1 MMPLTVQTICAAVGG
16 TVLQS
21 SGAALRD
28 VTTDSRRVPQEALF
42 IPLVGERFDGH
53 AYIEK
58 ALEAGAA
65 GCLTAKTPE
74 ALLPGKFYIQVPDTR
89 LALKALAAWYRGQ
102 FRLPVVQVTGSVGK
116 TTTKEMIA
124 AVLTQKYET
133 LRTEGN
139 LNNDIGAPLT
149 LLRLMPEHEAAVI
162 ETGMNHFGE
171 IRYLGEMVRP
181 DIAVI
186 TNVGDAHIENLG
198 NTRQGILQAKCEI
211 FENLTPEGVAV
222 LNGDD
227 ELLNTVTLPQI
238 ILRCGE
244 GEHCEVRV
252 TDIDDRGLEGVA
264 CTVTTAKAAYRLE
277 TSAPGRHMVYPM
289 AMAAAIGERL
299 GLTAAEIVFLAFEG
313 VELLVERLFLLLE
326 AALLLLQVSA
336 ALLDF
341 LFVFG
346 SGFMNFLFRFHEHL
360 ALLILAA
367 LDGFVDD
374 TRCFGFCASDLTLRD
389 FLAIEHAD
397 QKEDKCYNQQSCDE
411 QDVTIPFHC
420 RNTPPV
426 LQIGCVCHEKVML
439 PPATPMHRANKQIHC
454 LLYRF
459 TSRKSSNYAGKIVS
473 LQENLCKAYK
483 ALTTCSRNDRI
494 IMSWKRNSFSV
505 FNLIDTRV

>member
-21 SGAALRD
+21 SGAAVRD
-28 VTTDSRRVPQEALF
+28 VTTDSRCVPQEALF

-149 LLRLMPEHEAAVI
+149 LLRLMPEHQAAVI

-198 NTRQGILQAKCEI
+198 NTRQGILRAKCEI
-211 FENLTPEGVAV
+211 FENLTPEGIAV

-227 ELLNTVTLPQI
+227 ELLNTVTLPQT
-238 ILRCGE
+238 ILRCGV
-244 GEHCEVRV
+244 GDGCDVRV

-264 CTVTTAKAAYRLE
+264 CTVTIEGEHYRLT
-277 TSAPGRHMVYPM
+277 TSAPGRYMIYPM
-289 AMAAAIGERL
+289 AMAAAIGRRLGLTGEEIAAGVAAYTTVGSRMHLIRLPGERLVIDDCYNANPQSMAEGLRMLAASPAQHRVAVLGDMGELGQLTAQAHRDMGALTRRL
-299 GLTAAEIVFLAFEG
+299 GLTAVAVG
-313 VELLVERLFLLLE
+313 
-326 AALLLLQVSA
+326 
-336 ALLDF
+336 
-341 LFVFG
+341 
-346 SGFMNFLFRFHEHL
+346 
-360 ALLILAA
+360 
-367 LDGFVDD
+367 
-374 TRCFGFCASDLTLRD
+374 
-389 FLAIEHAD
+389 
-397 QKEDKCYNQQSCDE
+397 
-411 QDVTIPFHC
+411 
-420 RNTPPV
+420 
-426 LQIGCVCHEKVML
+426 EK
-439 PPATPMHRANKQIHC
+439 MH
-454 LLYRF
+454 
-459 TSRKSSNYAGKIVS
+459 
-473 LQENLCKAYK
+473 
-483 ALTTCSRNDRI
+483 ALTETDPQAQWFATVEEAMPAIRQLFTPGTAVLVKASHAMHFESI
-494 IMSWKRNSFSV
+494 VKE
-505 FNLIDTRV
+505 LEK